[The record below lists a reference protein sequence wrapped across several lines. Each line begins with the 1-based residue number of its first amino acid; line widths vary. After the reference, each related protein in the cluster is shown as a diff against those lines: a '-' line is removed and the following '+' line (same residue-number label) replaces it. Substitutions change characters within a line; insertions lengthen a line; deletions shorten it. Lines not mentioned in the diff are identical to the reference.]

1 MIKQFKNFQRE
12 MKCLMN
18 SHDGEM
24 FKSRL
29 DTLAETKGLHFVYEK
44 DSKNALTRIFWTNC
58 DMQRAYA
65 LFGDGVSY
73 DPTYGTNKYNMTF
86 TPFTGIDHHK
96 RSITFACALIE
107 HENDESFMW
116 VFDQFLAA
124 MGGKEPNYII
134 TDEDP
139 GIINAVPAK
148 FKTAKHR
155 FCMWHIM
162 KKITDKVGSKIC
174 RDTDF
179 LTRLNGVVWDDD
191 LEPGEFEEKWL
202 KVMNDFSLE
211 DNTWLNGKFADRH
224 TWIPA
229 YFRNV
234 PMGGL
239 LRTTQRSKSAN
250 SFFKRFEN
258 KYGTLT
264 EFLVRYESATD
275 HQMHLLKLREEEN
288 ANSIPET
295 LYGSKWETQAVR
307 SYTHAM
313 LYEFQ
318 NQVKLSINSCSL
330 VGYTP
335 PDPVTNFEVSLVED
349 AKKGLKFAVEC
360 SRSTNDVRCT
370 CKLFERR
377 GSEETNILPP
387 NVSRNKGC
395 GKRLVSKK
403 NKAIKKAEKA
413 KRLCANCK
421 RKGNHDKRNCPYD
434 FADLLPV
441 NQGELADEEVEEE
454 GDEDE
459 E

>member
-1 MIKQFKNFQRE
+1 
-12 MKCLMN
+12 
-18 SHDGEM
+18 
-24 FKSRL
+24 
-29 DTLAETKGLHFVYEK
+29 
-44 DSKNALTRIFWTNC
+44 
-58 DMQRAYA
+58 
-65 LFGDGVSY
+65 
-73 DPTYGTNKYNMTF
+73 
-86 TPFTGIDHHK
+86 
-96 RSITFACALIE
+96 
-107 HENDESFMW
+107 
-116 VFDQFLAA
+116 
-124 MGGKEPNYII
+124 
-134 TDEDP
+134 
-139 GIINAVPAK
+139 
-148 FKTAKHR
+148 
-155 FCMWHIM
+155 M

-234 PMGGL
+234 PIGGL
-239 LRTTQRSKSAN
+239 LRTTQRSESAN

-288 ANSIPET
+288 ANSIQTP
-295 LYGSKWETQAVR
+295 YGSKWETQAVR

-313 LYEFQ
+313 FYEFQ
-318 NQVKLSINSCSL
+318 NQVKLSINTCSL

-349 AKKGLKFAVEC
+349 AKKRLKFAVEC
-360 SRSTNDVRCT
+360 SRSTNDVRLIVGMLKRKEESDVREFAKLIKEFMT
-370 CKLFERR
+370 KLEGNTQPLTKQQQIELLLGCKVP
-377 GSEETNILPP
+377 EETNILPP
-387 NVSRNKGC
+387 NVSKNKGC

-413 KRLCANCK
+413 KRLCANRR

-434 FADLLPV
+434 FAGPSSTES
-441 NQGELADEEVEEE
+441 GELADEEVEEE

>member
-1 MIKQFKNFQRE
+1 MVTVDNLI
-12 MKCLMN
+12 
-18 SHDGEM
+18 
-24 FKSRL
+24 
-29 DTLAETKGLHFVYEK
+29 
-44 DSKNALTRIFWTNC
+44 
-58 DMQRAYA
+58 
-65 LFGDGVSY
+65 LF
-73 DPTYGTNKYNMTF
+73 
-86 TPFTGIDHHK
+86 I
-96 RSITFACALIE
+96 A
-107 HENDESFMW
+107 
-116 VFDQFLAA
+116 
-124 MGGKEPNYII
+124 
-134 TDEDP
+134 
-139 GIINAVPAK
+139 AK
-148 FKTAKHR
+148 FKIAKHR

-239 LRTTQRSKSAN
+239 LRTTQRSESAN

-275 HQMHLLKLREEEN
+275 HQMHSLKLREEEN

-313 LYEFQ
+313 FYEFQ
-318 NQVKLSINSCSL
+318 NQVKLSINTCSL
-330 VGYTP
+330 VGYT
-335 PDPVTNFEVSLVED
+335 
-349 AKKGLKFAVEC
+349 
-360 SRSTNDVRCT
+360 R
-370 CKLFERR
+370 
-377 GSEETNILPP
+377 
-387 NVSRNKGC
+387 
-395 GKRLVSKK
+395 
-403 NKAIKKAEKA
+403 
-413 KRLCANCK
+413 
-421 RKGNHDKRNCPYD
+421 
-434 FADLLPV
+434 
-441 NQGELADEEVEEE
+441 
-454 GDEDE
+454 
-459 E
+459 

>member
-1 MIKQFKNFQRE
+1 MVTVDNLI
-12 MKCLMN
+12 
-18 SHDGEM
+18 
-24 FKSRL
+24 
-29 DTLAETKGLHFVYEK
+29 
-44 DSKNALTRIFWTNC
+44 
-58 DMQRAYA
+58 
-65 LFGDGVSY
+65 LF
-73 DPTYGTNKYNMTF
+73 
-86 TPFTGIDHHK
+86 I
-96 RSITFACALIE
+96 A
-107 HENDESFMW
+107 
-116 VFDQFLAA
+116 
-124 MGGKEPNYII
+124 
-134 TDEDP
+134 
-139 GIINAVPAK
+139 AK

-239 LRTTQRSKSAN
+239 LRTTQRSESAN

-313 LYEFQ
+313 FYEFQ
-318 NQVKLSINSCSL
+318 NQVKLSINTCSL
-330 VGYTP
+330 VGYTRLRS
-335 PDPVTNFEVSLVED
+335 VTNFEVSLVED

-360 SRSTNDVRCT
+360 SRSTNDVRKEESDVREFA
-370 CKLFERR
+370 KLIKEFRTKLEGNTQPLTKQQQIELLFGLQ

-413 KRLCANCK
+413 KRLCANSLSFT
-421 RKGNHDKRNCPYD
+421 Y
-434 FADLLPV
+434 
-441 NQGELADEEVEEE
+441 GELADEEVEEE
-454 GDEDE
+454 GDKDE

>member
-1 MIKQFKNFQRE
+1 
-12 MKCLMN
+12 
-18 SHDGEM
+18 
-24 FKSRL
+24 
-29 DTLAETKGLHFVYEK
+29 
-44 DSKNALTRIFWTNC
+44 
-58 DMQRAYA
+58 
-65 LFGDGVSY
+65 
-73 DPTYGTNKYNMTF
+73 
-86 TPFTGIDHHK
+86 
-96 RSITFACALIE
+96 
-107 HENDESFMW
+107 
-116 VFDQFLAA
+116 
-124 MGGKEPNYII
+124 
-134 TDEDP
+134 
-139 GIINAVPAK
+139 
-148 FKTAKHR
+148 
-155 FCMWHIM
+155 M

-211 DNTWLNGKFADRH
+211 DNTWLNGKFTDRH

-239 LRTTQRSKSAN
+239 LRTTQRSESAN

-264 EFLVRYESATD
+264 EFLV
-275 HQMHLLKLREEEN
+275 
-288 ANSIPET
+288 
-295 LYGSKWETQAVR
+295 
-307 SYTHAM
+307 
-313 LYEFQ
+313 
-318 NQVKLSINSCSL
+318 KLSINTCSL

-360 SRSTNDVRCT
+360 SRSTNDVRKEESDVREFA
-370 CKLFERR
+370 KLIKEFRTKLEGNTQPLTKLQQIELLLGRKVL
-377 GSEETNILPP
+377 EETNILPP
-387 NVSRNKGC
+387 NVSRNKGR

-434 FADLLPV
+434 FVDRPPV

>member
-1 MIKQFKNFQRE
+1 
-12 MKCLMN
+12 
-18 SHDGEM
+18 
-24 FKSRL
+24 
-29 DTLAETKGLHFVYEK
+29 
-44 DSKNALTRIFWTNC
+44 
-58 DMQRAYA
+58 
-65 LFGDGVSY
+65 
-73 DPTYGTNKYNMTF
+73 
-86 TPFTGIDHHK
+86 
-96 RSITFACALIE
+96 
-107 HENDESFMW
+107 
-116 VFDQFLAA
+116 
-124 MGGKEPNYII
+124 
-134 TDEDP
+134 
-139 GIINAVPAK
+139 
-148 FKTAKHR
+148 
-155 FCMWHIM
+155 M

-229 YFRNV
+229 YFINV

-239 LRTTQRSKSAN
+239 LRTTQRSESAN

-275 HQMHLLKLREEEN
+275 HQKHLLKLREEEN

-313 LYEFQ
+313 FYEFQ
-318 NQVKLSINSCSL
+318 NQVKLSINTCSL

-360 SRSTNDVRCT
+360 SRSTNDVRWSKNALKSDVYDWNGNLLEKYNNT
-370 CKLFERR
+370 STKQIGMSVVWYEIQLTVGMLKRKEESDVGEFAKLIKEFRTKLEGNTQPLTKQQQIELLLGCKVP
-377 GSEETNILPP
+377 EETNILPP

-421 RKGNHDKRNCPYD
+421 RKGNQDKRNCPYD
-434 FADLLPV
+434 FADRPPV

>member
-1 MIKQFKNFQRE
+1 
-12 MKCLMN
+12 
-18 SHDGEM
+18 
-24 FKSRL
+24 
-29 DTLAETKGLHFVYEK
+29 
-44 DSKNALTRIFWTNC
+44 
-58 DMQRAYA
+58 
-65 LFGDGVSY
+65 
-73 DPTYGTNKYNMTF
+73 
-86 TPFTGIDHHK
+86 
-96 RSITFACALIE
+96 
-107 HENDESFMW
+107 
-116 VFDQFLAA
+116 
-124 MGGKEPNYII
+124 
-134 TDEDP
+134 
-139 GIINAVPAK
+139 
-148 FKTAKHR
+148 
-155 FCMWHIM
+155 M

-234 PMGGL
+234 PMGSL
-239 LRTTQRSKSAN
+239 LRTTQRSESAN

-275 HQMHLLKLREEEN
+275 HQKHLLKLREEEN
-288 ANSIPET
+288 ANSIPKT

-313 LYEFQ
+313 FYEFQ
-318 NQVKLSINSCSL
+318 NQVKLSINTCSL

-360 SRSTNDVRCT
+360 SRSTNDVRWSKNALKSDVYDWNGNLLEKYNNT
-370 CKLFERR
+370 STKQI
-377 GSEETNILPP
+377 GMSVVWSEIQLTVGMLKRKQE
-387 NVSRNKGC
+387 SDEQRS

-403 NKAIKKAEKA
+403 NKAIKNAEKA

-434 FADLLPV
+434 FADRPPV

-454 GDEDE
+454 GDEDKE
-459 E
+459 